1 MGICSEEKTLN
12 GYRRLGC
19 PLDGLPYKGTPDI
32 KAVNAYRNITSAFN
46 SENAVIPFLL
56 QVLS

>member
-1 MGICSEEKTLN
+1 MVMRSAIKLAGEEMEN
-12 GYRRLGC
+12 CGRG
-19 PLDGLPYKGTPDI
+19 LD
-32 KAVNAYRNITSAFN
+32 ITSAFN